1 VGVLRTIPTQMG
13 YLRLVRS
20 GAPVTPPGAECLDAF
35 DRELDYLFVLL
46 QRLGVRSIDIED
58 LLQEIFVVLY
68 RHWPTLD
75 TTRPLRPWLF
85 NVTFRVA
92 SAHRRRHSREVSS
105 DDIVARDPAP
115 GPEADLQDRESL
127 ALFWA
132 ALQRVPAKRRSIL
145 ILHDLEG
152 VEIVDIARQLA
163 MTKFGVYA
171 RLYRG
176 RKELSSLLRRL
187 RNRRVAW

>member
-1 VGVLRTIPTQMG
+1 MA

-20 GAPVTPPGAECLDAF
+20 GDPVTGAGAECVNAF

-46 QRLGVRSIDIED
+46 QRFGARSIEIED
-58 LLQEIFVVLY
+58 LLQEVFVVLY

-75 TTRPLRPWLF
+75 TTRSLRPWLF
-85 NVTFRVA
+85 GVTFRVV
-92 SAHRRRHSREVSS
+92 STHRRRHAREVPT
-105 DDIVARDPAP
+105 DEIAVEDPAP
-115 GPEADLQDRESL
+115 GPEADLQVRESL

-132 ALQRVPAKRRSIL
+132 ALERVPAERRSVV

-152 VEIVDIARQLA
+152 VEVLEIARQLS

-171 RLYRG
+171 RLYRA
-176 RKELSSLLRRL
+176 RKELGSALRRL
-187 RNRRVAW
+187 QNQRVGQ

>member
-1 VGVLRTIPTQMG
+1 MG

-20 GAPVTPPGAECLDAF
+20 GSPTTGPGSDCLDAF

-46 QRLGVRSIDIED
+46 QRFGVSSSEIED

-68 RHWPTLD
+68 RHWHTLD
-75 TTRPLRPWLF
+75 TTRPLRAWLF
-85 NVTFRVA
+85 SVTFRVV
-92 SAHRRRHSREVSS
+92 SAHRRRRGREVLT
-105 DDIVARDPAP
+105 DDIEVPDPDP
-115 GPEADLQDRESL
+115 GPEAGAQDSESL
-127 ALFWA
+127 ALLWS
-132 ALQRVPAKRRSIL
+132 ALQRVPAARRSIL

-152 VEIVDIARQLA
+152 VEVVDIARQLA

-176 RKELSSLLRRL
+176 RKELGSALRRL
-187 RNRRVAW
+187 RNRGVGV

>member
-1 VGVLRTIPTQMG
+1 MG

-20 GAPVTPPGAECLDAF
+20 GDPVTQAGAECLGAF

-46 QRLGVRSIDIED
+46 QRFGVQSTEIED
-58 LLQEIFVVLY
+58 LLQEIFVVLN

-85 NVTFRVA
+85 GVTFRVA
-92 SAHRRRHSREVSS
+92 SAHRRRRAREVPA
-105 DDIVARDPAP
+105 DDIVLEDPAA

-127 ALFWA
+127 ALLSTA
-132 ALQRVPAKRRSIL
+132 MERVPAQRRSIL

-152 VEIVDIARQLA
+152 VEVVDIARQLA
-163 MTKFGVYA
+163 LTKFGVYT

-176 RKELSSLLRRL
+176 RKELGSALRRL
-187 RNRRVAW
+187 HNKCVRQ

>member
-1 VGVLRTIPTQMG
+1 MG

-20 GAPVTPPGAECLDAF
+20 DPVTQAGAECLAAF

-46 QRLGVRSIDIED
+46 QRFGVHSIEIED
-58 LLQEIFVVLY
+58 LLQEVFVVLY

-85 NVTFRVA
+85 AVAFRVA
-92 SAHRRRHSREVSS
+92 SAHRRRRAREVPT
-105 DDIVARDPAP
+105 DDIVVEDPAP
-115 GPEADLQDRESL
+115 GAEADLQDHQSL
-127 ALFWA
+127 ALLSA
-132 ALQRVPAKRRSIL
+132 ALERVPAQRRSIL

-152 VEIVDIARQLA
+152 VEVRDIARQLA
-163 MTKFGVYA
+163 LTKFGVYT

-176 RKELSSLLRRL
+176 RKELGSALRRL
-187 RNRRVAW
+187 HNKCVRQ